1 MIFGVI
7 VYHLFL
13 SSRLNGTSMTY
24 LARSHSLAAD
34 QTNRYRA
41 SPALWTYNCHNR
53 QDALSVRRIVEA
65 RKIQRSQRSPTQKRP
80 LRPENREQPNS

>member
-13 SSRLNGTSMTY
+13 SSRLN
-24 LARSHSLAAD
+24 ARSHSLAAD

-41 SPALWTYNCHNR
+41 TPTLWTYNCHNR
-53 QDALSVRRIVEA
+53 KDALSVRRIIEA
-65 RKIQRSQRSPTQKRP
+65 RKVQRFQGSTTQK
-80 LRPENREQPNS
+80 